1 MSATRYLALAGIAA
15 AAAATEGHAAGF
27 YLQEQ
32 SVRGAARAY
41 SGEVSDTGV
50 QSLWWNPAA
59 IARSSRQAYVGA
71 HGVLVD
77 ADVNDTG
84 STITYPGGL
93 TLPVGGEPR
102 AFKPIQDGIAPN
114 MAFAAPFGPEM
125 KVGRRFAIGL
135 SVAAPF
141 NFTTKYRRT
150 AWARYDA
157 LESRLTT
164 ADIQL
169 TGAMQVTD
177 WLSVGVAVDAEYADA
192 KLGTASPNLSPL
204 LPDGVTQLS
213 GDGWDWGWAVGAQA
227 HFDRLTLGA
236 SYRSSIDHKLDGDI
250 FVGGLLGPLAAGNFQ
265 GKGSA
270 SFSTPW
276 IATVGA
282 RYAVTDRLTL
292 QGQVQR
298 IGWGEFDA
306 IRVSTARGPQTL
318 AQNYNDVT
326 SGGVG
331 VDYALNDSLT
341 LRAGVQYD
349 NTPTPDDERTA
360 RVPDGDRWLWG
371 AGATAKLSDRL
382 ALDVAAAYIHF
393 KDSDVRHDTV
403 FYGGT
408 PAATTTRLNGR
419 VSGEGYIL
427 SAGLTARF

>member
-1 MSATRYLALAGIAA
+1 MRSIVPSLMAGAA
-15 AAAATEGHAAGF
+15 AAAFASPALAGGF

-41 SGEVSDTGV
+41 SGEVSDAGV

-59 IARSSRQAYVGA
+59 IARSPRQAYVAA
-71 HGVLVD
+71 HAVLVD
-77 ADVNDTG
+77 ADVTNSG
-84 STITYPGGL
+84 STITYPGG
-93 TLPVGGEPR
+93 TTVPVGGEPR
-102 AFKPIQDGIAPN
+102 AFKPIQDGVVPNSAIATPI
-114 MAFAAPFGPEM
+114 GD
-125 KVGRRFAIGL
+125 RFAIGL
-135 SVAAPF
+135 SIAAPY
-141 NFTTKYRRT
+141 NFTTKYRSS

-157 LESRLTT
+157 LESRLTS

-177 WLSVGVAVDAEYADA
+177 WLDIGVGVNVEYADA

-213 GDGWDWGWAVGAQA
+213 GDGWDWGWTVGAQA

-236 SYRSSIDHKLDGDI
+236 SYRASIDHKLKGDL
-250 FVGGLLGPLAAGNFQ
+250 FVGGLLGPLAAGNVQ
-265 GKGSA
+265 TAGAA

-276 IATVGA
+276 IATFGA

-306 IRVSTARGPQTL
+306 IRVQTPSGRQVL

-331 VDYALNDSLT
+331 VDYALTESVT
-341 LRAGVQYD
+341 LHAGVQYD
-349 NTPTPDDERTA
+349 PTPTPDDERTA
-360 RVPDGDRWLWG
+360 RVPDGDRWLYG
-371 AGATAKLSDRL
+371 GGATAKLSDRL
-382 ALDVAAAYIHF
+382 TLDVAAAYIAF
-393 KDSDVRHDTV
+393 SDTDVRHDTV

-408 PAATTTRLNGR
+408 PAATTTRLRGE
-419 VSGEGYIL
+419 VQGEGYIL
-427 SAGLTARF
+427 SAGLTATF